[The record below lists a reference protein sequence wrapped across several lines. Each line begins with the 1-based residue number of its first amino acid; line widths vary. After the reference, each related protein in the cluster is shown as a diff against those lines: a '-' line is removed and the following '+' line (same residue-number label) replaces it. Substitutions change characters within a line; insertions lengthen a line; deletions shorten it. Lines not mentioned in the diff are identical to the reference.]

1 MPVVIGNDVVMEN
14 LIVVAK
20 IVAMTG
26 LQDFTVYGEECK
38 FGGTYW
44 KEGGG
49 VGQEKPGLRFCFQG
63 FGVSH
68 FGLVASFLQE
78 HAKVT
83 ELPGSC

>member
-1 MPVVIGNDVVMEN
+1 MLVVTGNDVVMEN

-44 KEGGG
+44 KEGVGG
-49 VGQEKPGLRFCFQG
+49 TREAWSKVLLSGLWCVAFRAGG
-63 FGVSH
+63 FVPAG
-68 FGLVASFLQE
+68 A
-78 HAKVT
+78 
-83 ELPGSC
+83 C